1 MKRLYLIAV
10 ALLLASG
17 AWASGKAG
25 KALEE
30 LDKVLDRSAEYTDAR
45 QRLID
50 SLSARYDSV
59 GASEPGLLMA
69 IADAYTGFDNDSA
82 LVFLQRG
89 IDTASGV
96 EKMEFR
102 WRHASLL
109 PLAGFF
115 QTALDEFGAID
126 ADSIPQSRLASY
138 YDAGRQMNSYMAA
151 FFKMYPDVFEK
162 RQGSA
167 LQYQKKLLDILPHD
181 SAEYKFNL
189 GEYYFLTGRNVKAA
203 VLLGEIVDI
212 EPAGSKLRARAAHH
226 LSTLSKASG
235 DEDSYIYYLA
245 LSAIDDVLSATRE
258 VASLQELGASVN
270 AKGDVPR
277 AHRYLSRAVENAVE
291 CGAPLRMIDSA
302 KSLPII
308 ERAHS
313 AHIGT
318 WRRTIYWVMGI
329 MAVLVLVLV
338 ATLLFLRHE
347 MRRMS
352 ALQAKLRGANYA
364 KDIYISQFLQLCSIY
379 MDKLNQFCKI
389 TVRKIAAGQTDEL
402 FRMAKSGRF
411 VEEQSN
417 EFYDIFDNAFLHIY
431 PTFIEDVNALLR
443 PGEKI
448 ELREGEKMN
457 TDLRILAF
465 MRLGIEDSSRIAQV
479 LNYSLNTIYAYRNR
493 LKARAFNRESFESD
507 VMKINASI

>member
-1 MKRLYLIAV
+1 MRFLIVFILFAG
-10 ALLLASG
+10 ALGAEASG
-17 AWASGKAG
+17 RAE
-25 KALEE
+25 KALAE
-30 LDKVLDRSAEYTDAR
+30 LDRALDRRTVYIDAR
-45 QRLID
+45 QKHID
-50 SLSARYDSV
+50 SLISQLDSAVKPDS
-59 GASEPGLLMA
+59 GLLMD

-82 LVFLQRG
+82 LAYLQRG
-89 IDTASGV
+89 IDTTEGLA
-96 EKMEFR
+96 EMEFR

-115 QTALDEFGAID
+115 AMALDEYASISP
-126 ADSIPQSRLASY
+126 DSIPAGKLAGY
-138 YDAGRQMNSYMAA
+138 YDAGRQMNSYIAT
-151 FFKMYPDVFEK
+151 FFKMYPEVYTL
-162 RQGSA
+162 RQNSA
-167 LQYQKKLLDILPHD
+167 LEMQKKLLDILPRE

-189 GEYYFLTGRNVKAA
+189 GEYNFLTGQTVKAA

-212 EPAGSKLRARAAHH
+212 EPPGSKFRARAAHH
-226 LSTLSKASG
+226 LSTIAKAG
-235 DEDSYIYYLA
+235 DDEDSYIYYLA
-245 LSAIDDVLSATRE
+245 QSAIDDVLSATRE

-270 AKGDVPR
+270 AEGDVPR
-277 AHRYLSRAVENAVE
+277 AHRYLSTAVANAVE
-291 CGAPLRMIDSA
+291 CGAPLRMIDSS

-313 AHIGT
+313 AHIGA
-318 WRRTIYWVMGI
+318 WRRTMYWIMGV

-338 ATLLFLRHE
+338 GTLLFLRHE
-347 MRRMS
+347 MRKMRS
-352 ALQAKLRGANYA
+352 LQAKLRGANYA

-389 TVRKIAAGQTDEL
+389 TVRKIAAGQADEL
-402 FRMAKSGRF
+402 FRMAKSGKF

-431 PTFIEDVNALLR
+431 PTFIEEVNSLLR
-443 PGEKI
+443 PEERI

-493 LKARAFNRESFESD
+493 LKARALNRERFEED
-507 VMKINASI
+507 VMKINSSI